1 MVRNVGCGD
10 DVEGGAR
17 LNRPALCMT
26 QGLCMRTD
34 ERESGEVDPGFLAIF
49 DDR

>member
-26 QGLCMRTD
+26 QGLCMRT
-34 ERESGEVDPGFLAIF
+34 ESKMLHMMHSS
-49 DDR
+49 RRWR